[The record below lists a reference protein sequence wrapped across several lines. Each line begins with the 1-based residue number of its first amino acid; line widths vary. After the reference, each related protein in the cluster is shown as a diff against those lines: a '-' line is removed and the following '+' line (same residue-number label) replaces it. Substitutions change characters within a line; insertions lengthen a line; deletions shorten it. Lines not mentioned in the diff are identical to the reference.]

1 MKSMTSK
8 LVLIL
13 LAVFMLQF
21 NHVSAASAKSTL
33 AQGETLAK
41 GQMLSSPSGRFNLV
55 MQNDGNLVLYR
66 DAGIPMW
73 DSNTDDDVYKYY
85 DPFLGREFQR
95 YPEALTLMGGTLRVT
110 DPSKNIV
117 FWTADTKGWSNA
129 HYQGNVPAGLFGD
142 SLVVQDDGNVVLYAT
157 GKGPV
162 WASNTGGH

>member
-1 MKSMTSK
+1 MKSISLK
-8 LVLIL
+8 FVLVL

-21 NHVSAASAKSTL
+21 NHASAASAKSTL
-33 AQGETLAK
+33 NVGETLAK

-73 DSNTDDDVYKYY
+73 DTNTDGDVFRYY
-85 DPFLGREFQR
+85 DTFLGREFQR
-95 YPEALTLMGGTLRVT
+95 YPEALTLLPNTLRVT
-110 DPSKNIV
+110 DPSKGIA
-117 FWTADTKGWSNA
+117 FWTADVKGWSNA
-129 HYQGNVPAGLFGD
+129 HYKGNVPAGLIGD

-162 WASNTGGH
+162 WASNTGGY